1 MRWNVAVVTFAV
13 VTFVKREG
21 LELLDGQ
28 NEIRSID
35 WLSRSPESVVRVGRP
50 APSDHQ
56 LAAMQAAA
64 ARFLARLAQF
74 GVRLFRRPASR
85 RVQST

>member
-1 MRWNVAVVTFAV
+1 MQSNSAIGTSDRCD
-13 VTFVKREG
+13 G
-21 LELLDGQ
+21 LDPLKGQ

-50 APSDHQ
+50 APSDQQ

-85 RVQST
+85 RIQST

>member
-28 NEIRSID
+28 NEIRPSI
-35 WLSRSPESVVRVGRP
+35 G
-50 APSDHQ
+50 
-56 LAAMQAAA
+56 
-64 ARFLARLAQF
+64 
-74 GVRLFRRPASR
+74 
-85 RVQST
+85 

>member
-1 MRWNVAVVTFAV
+1 MQSNGAIGTSTR
-13 VTFVKREG
+13 RDG
-21 LELLDGQ
+21 LDPLKGQ

-50 APSDHQ
+50 APSDKQ

-64 ARFLARLAQF
+64 GRFLARLAQL

-85 RVQST
+85 RIQST

>member
-1 MRWNVAVVTFAV
+1 MRSNRTIGTSAG
-13 VTFVKREG
+13 RDG
-21 LELLDGQ
+21 LELLKGQ

-50 APSDHQ
+50 APSDQ
-56 LAAMQAAA
+56 QRAAMQAAA
-64 ARFLARLAQF
+64 TRFLARLAQF

-85 RVQST
+85 RIQST